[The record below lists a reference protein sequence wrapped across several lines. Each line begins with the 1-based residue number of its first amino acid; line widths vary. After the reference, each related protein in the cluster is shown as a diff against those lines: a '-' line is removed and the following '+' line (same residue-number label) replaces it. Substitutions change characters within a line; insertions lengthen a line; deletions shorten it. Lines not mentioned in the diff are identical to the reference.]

1 MLALDR
7 IIDAARAAP
16 RAIVLPEGADPRIA
30 AAARRAVRE
39 GIARPILL
47 GPAAE
52 VVAALGGDARG
63 IAVEDPATSPRL
75 QAYAEALHL
84 LRHDKGMDLAAAHR
98 RMREPLA
105 FAAMMVRQGDADGT
119 VGGAV
124 ATTAETVRAA
134 IQIIGLAPEA
144 KLVSSFFLMLLC
156 EDHHVQK
163 GAYVFAD
170 CGLVIDPDAAEL
182 ADIARASAA
191 SFTAMT
197 GERPKVAMLSFSTA
211 GSARHARV
219 DKVVEAVRIA
229 RAASPDLI
237 IEGELQFDAA
247 FVAAVGAAKAPGSAI
262 RGDANVF
269 VFPNLDAANIGYKI
283 AQRIGGA
290 RAIGPVLQGLA
301 KPANDLSRGCSEE
314 DAFHMIALTCAQASA
329 RLAAGAAGEIRAA
342 ALPGAAG
349 SAWSAA
355 PAGLPPRAPLADP
368 EARQPPA

>member
-16 RAIVLPEGADPRIA
+16 RRIVLPEGTDRRIA
-30 AAARRAVRE
+30 AAARRAVAE

-47 GPAAE
+47 GPRAGVLDALDGASGGLAIE
-52 VVAALGGDARG
+52 DPDASDRLPAYAAALHALRRG
-63 IAVEDPATSPRL
+63 
-75 QAYAEALHL
+75 
-84 LRHDKGMDLAAAHR
+84 KGMDLAAAER

-105 FAAMMVRQGDADGT
+105 FAAMMVREGDADGT

-134 IQIIGLAPEA
+134 LQIIGLSPGAR
-144 KLVSSFFLMLLC
+144 LVSSFFLMILC
-156 EDHHVQK
+156 EDYHAQK

-182 ADIARASAA
+182 ADIAVASAR

-197 GERPKVAMLSFSTA
+197 GEQARVAMLSFSTA

-219 DKVVEAVRIA
+219 DKVVDAVRIA
-229 RAASPDLI
+229 RAAAPEI
-237 IEGELQFDAA
+237 IIDGELQFDAA
-247 FVAAVGAAKAPGSAI
+247 FVAAVGAAKAPRGAI
-262 RGDANVF
+262 HGDANVF

-290 RAIGPVLQGLA
+290 KAVGPVLQGLA

-314 DAFHMIALTCAQASA
+314 DAFLMIALTCAQAGARSIQRDAGRTEVSA
-329 RLAAGAAGEIRAA
+329 TGRTPPDVAPPLPSAIRSMGVQH
-342 ALPGAAG
+342 L
-349 SAWSAA
+349 
-355 PAGLPPRAPLADP
+355 L
-368 EARQPPA
+368 

>member
-16 RAIVLPEGADPRIA
+16 RSIVLPEGSDPRIA
-30 AAARRAVRE
+30 AGARRAVEE

-47 GPAAE
+47 GPHEE
-52 VVAALGGDARG
+52 VMAALDGDARG
-63 IAVEDPATSPRL
+63 IAIEDPATSPRL
-75 QAYAEALHL
+75 RAYAEALHL
-84 LRHDKGMDLAAAHR
+84 LRHAKGMDLAAAWR

-134 IQIIGLAPEA
+134 LQIIGLAPGA
-144 KLVSSFFLMLLC
+144 KIVSSFFLMILC
-156 EDHHVQK
+156 EDYHQQK
-163 GAYVFAD
+163 GAYVFSD

-182 ADIARASAA
+182 ADIARAAA
-191 SFTAMT
+191 HSYTAMT
-197 GERPKVAMLSFSTA
+197 GLMPKVAMLSFSTN
-211 GSARHARV
+211 GSARHQRV
-219 DKVVEAVRIA
+219 DKVVEAVRLVRQA
-229 RAASPDLI
+229 EPDLV

-283 AQRIGGA
+283 AQRMGGA
-290 RAIGPVLQGLA
+290 KAIGPVLQGLA
-301 KPANDLSRGCSEE
+301 KPANDLSRGCSE
-314 DAFHMIALTCAQASA
+314 DDVFHMIALTCAQVTFSQAA
-329 RLAAGAAGEIRAA
+329 RSIPAA
-342 ALPGAAG
+342 AAEKAG
-349 SAWSAA
+349 GVWQTS
-355 PAGLPPRAPLADP
+355 RASGDLG
-368 EARQPPA
+368 ETRAR